1 MPDDSL
7 KPALRAA
14 LRTHEIGNRTPYE
27 ISFAQKANSGGSF
40 GFMQGDLAAGQAI
53 AHSTFRRCMAEA
65 GMPEATIGDLEHRLS
80 TKGAK
85 PSIITADE
93 KQRID
98 AAFQARRDLV
108 DAMDESILQGVYRHL
123 DTCVGVATDAGRT
136 IDPIAQLY
144 IAMWVNMTGAPTK
157 LLDWL
162 RSPDRG
168 DTVTEDEIQDYLRD
182 QKYYKEHPKN
192 FPHIVE
198 SADEGAKVLPA

>member
-14 LRTHEIGNRTPYE
+14 LRAHEIGDHTPYE

-53 AHSTFRRCMAEA
+53 VHSTFRRCMAAA
-65 GMPEATIGDLEHRLS
+65 GMAEAVITDLEHRLS

-85 PSIITADE
+85 PTIISANE

-98 AAFQARRDLV
+98 AALQARHDLV
-108 DAMDESILQGVYRHL
+108 DAMDESILQNVYRHL
-123 DTCVGVATDAGRT
+123 DTCVDVAAEVNRT

-162 RSPDRG
+162 RSPERG
-168 DTVTEDEIQDYLRD
+168 DTISENNIQGYLRD
-182 QKYYKEHPKN
+182 QKYYREHPGN
-192 FPHIVE
+192 FPHIVN
-198 SADEGAKVLPA
+198 SAAKGAEKLPG